1 MLNLDYSITNNEFT
15 VKFNP
20 ITRPV
25 LPWQEEVKC
34 AAETIRSQTTKDII
48 IATSGGIDAE
58 VACRGFLAAGIPFR
72 MLISQWADNL
82 NEHDLVHARNFA
94 QRYGIE
100 TITRTLDMRK
110 FLSQDMYRY
119 ADQGYKTH
127 MPFRYFQIYLL
138 EEIEQLNATGI
149 VCSGDMF
156 LVSKGTDICV
166 NYDQDYFL
174 AEDWCRNNNLQHWPA
189 FHLATPELTAAFLN
203 HPVTQFVSSNYRY
216 VQQKAHWV
224 NYNPEKIIMY
234 HSEYR
239 DMLGRRKLM
248 GWEKLWPEWTTEVR
262 RLHTMFPGIRE
273 TDISLSD
280 MRAQLGI

>member
-149 VCSGDMF
+149 VCSGDIF
-156 LVSKGTDICV
+156 LVSKDTDVCV
-166 NYDQDYFL
+166 SYEQDYFL

-248 GWEKLWPEWTTEVR
+248 GWEKLWLEWTTEVR

-273 TDISLSD
+273 TDISLGD

>member
-1 MLNLDYSITNNEFT
+1 MLNLTHTLANNQLT

-20 ITRPV
+20 TTRT
-25 LPWQEEVKC
+25 LESWQEEVKR
-34 AAETIRSQTTKDII
+34 AAETIRSQTSKDII
-48 IATSGGIDAE
+48 IACSGGIDAE
-58 VACRGFLAAGIPFR
+58 VACKGFLAANIPFR
-72 MLISQWADNL
+72 MLISEWTDNL
-82 NEHDLVHARNFA
+82 NEHDLSHARNFA

-110 FLSQDMYRY
+110 FLTTDMYRY

-138 EEIEQLNATGI
+138 EEIERLNATGI

-174 AEDWCRNNNLQHWPA
+174 AEDWCKNNNLQHWPA

-203 HPVTQFVSSNYRY
+203 HPVMQFVSSNYLY

-262 RLHTMFPGIRE
+262 RLHGMFPIMQE
-273 TDISLSD
+273 TDVSLSD
-280 MRAQLGI
+280 IRAQLGI